1 MEAYTREH
9 SRAFFSVFL
18 SLSTS
23 SPVLCHLFYLLSF
36 SHVYMDVCVLC
47 VDLFSACAST
57 LNKERSTESKKKCQ
71 ATVEEKNE
79 THTHE
84 RKNRTSKT
92 KKDKNIAPLLFC
104 WIIIFIWCVC
114 VSWALSASYAEKSC
128 VSRRP
133 PPQCARP
140 TKELRKRT
148 RRNEKSIALTRFIVL
163 LYTMQCTNM
172 HAHIKKKNEEK
183 KERKT
188 KTQPTTKKYCVYS
201 FHNERTQKK
210 YTQQFFSPS
219 SLSLTHPV
227 YC

>member
-1 MEAYTREH
+1 MPP
-9 SRAFFSVFL
+9 FL
-18 SLSTS
+18 SSLI
-23 SPVLCHLFYLLSF
+23 FARIYG
-36 SHVYMDVCVLC
+36 CVC

-79 THTHE
+79 THTHMKE
-84 RKNRTSKT
+84 RIVQAKRRKT
-92 KKDKNIAPLLFC
+92 KILLRCYFVELLYS
-104 WIIIFIWCVC
+104 FGVC
-114 VSWALSASYAEKSC
+114 VSWALSASYAEKSS

-172 HAHIKKKNEEK
+172 HAHIKKKKNEEK